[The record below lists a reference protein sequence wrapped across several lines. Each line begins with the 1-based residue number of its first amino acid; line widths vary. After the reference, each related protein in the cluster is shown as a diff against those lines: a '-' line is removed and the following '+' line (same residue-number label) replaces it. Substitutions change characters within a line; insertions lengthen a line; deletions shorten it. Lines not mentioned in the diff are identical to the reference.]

1 MIIGPVPNSFQCL
14 RILTQVWIFAVVNET
29 ARRVLR
35 KVFFKRQ
42 LFKWRRMLANV
53 IMEAVGV
60 VFLVSDV
67 FNQAK
72 LLFVVSAERVRQ
84 RLGWRGINAE
94 VVAFFFFPLRTK
106 VMHLFDD

>member
-1 MIIGPVPNSFQCL
+1 MIIGPVPNGFQCL

-53 IMEAVGV
+53 IVEAVSV

-72 LLFVVSAERVRQ
+72 LLFVIPTERVRQ
-84 RLGWRGINAE
+84 RLGWRGVDAE
-94 VVAFFFFPLRTK
+94 VVAFFFPIAHK
-106 VMHLFDD
+106 GHASV